1 MCVCVCVCEK
11 PQRGR
16 GGTPPSVGR
25 SHPQGGDL
33 VFPMFM
39 FYDHVVITLCML
51 FACIY
56 IYALL
61 VDLTFIGPIGHL
73 CSQAH
78 VLSTVPTDSACYVR
92 YLVSR

>member
-1 MCVCVCVCEK
+1 M
-11 PQRGR
+11 G
-16 GGTPPSVGR
+16 PPTSVGG
-25 SHPQGGDL
+25 SHPQGGGL

-61 VDLTFIGPIGHL
+61 VYLTFIGPIG
-73 CSQAH
+73 SQAH
-78 VLSTVPTDSACYVR
+78 VLSTVPTDSAC
-92 YLVSR
+92 